1 MIRPLLPAFVAL
13 WAALPAQ
20 AQVMADPDVV
30 AAFLQDYG
38 LKPQPGIDD
47 QGDPMLSSSVDDTKF
62 DVYFYGCTKAQD
74 CSSVAFSAAFLTP
87 EPLKYATLNG
97 WNQKARFGRAYLD
110 GEGNAVIEYDVNL
123 DKDGVGGKNFTD
135 TIDIWRS
142 LLDDFR
148 KHINW

>member
-1 MIRPLLPAFVAL
+1 MIRPLVPAVIAL
-13 WAALPAQ
+13 LAALPAQ

-38 LKPQPGIDD
+38 LTAQPGTDD

-62 DVYFYGCTKAQD
+62 DVYFYGCSQARD
-74 CSSVAFSAAFLTP
+74 CTSVAFTAACLPP
-87 EPLKYATLNG
+87 EPLKVAMVNSWNG
-97 WNQKARFGRAYLD
+97 KARFGRAYLEGD
-110 GEGNAVIEYDVNL
+110 GTAVIEYDVNL

-148 KHINW
+148 NHINW

>member
-1 MIRPLLPAFVAL
+1 MIRLLVPALMAL
-13 WAALPAQ
+13 LVALPAQ

-38 LKPQPGIDD
+38 LTVETGKDD
-47 QGDPMLSSSVDDTKF
+47 QGDPMLSSTVDDSKF
-62 DVYFYGCTKAQD
+62 DVYFYGCTKTRD
-74 CSSVAFSAAFLTP
+74 CSSVAFSAVFLTE
-87 EPLKYATLNG
+87 EPLKYAVLNG
-97 WNQKARFGRAYLD
+97 WNQKSRFGRAYVD
-110 GEGNAVIEYDVNL
+110 GDGNAVIEYDVNL

-148 KHINW
+148 NHIN

>member
-1 MIRPLLPAFVAL
+1 MIRPFVAVL
-13 WAALPAQ
+13 VAMLAALPAQ

-38 LKPQPGIDD
+38 LKVDPGRDD
-47 QGDPMLSSSVDDTKF
+47 QGDPMLSSEVDDTKF
-62 DVYFYGCTKAQD
+62 DVYFYGCTQTRD
-74 CSSVAFSAAFLTP
+74 CTSVAFSAVFLTE
-87 EPLKYATLNG
+87 EPLKYAMLNG
-97 WNQKARFGRAYLD
+97 WNKNARFGRAYVD
-110 GEGNAVIEYDVNL
+110 GDGNAVIEYDVNL

-148 KHINW
+148 NHINW